1 MFQQQN
7 QCQHRL
13 NCVLSHVRQ
22 LLKSPMAA
30 TLLQEGIQESSLM
43 ATSSSLKVFRARHE
57 LPFAWVRGRIQSY
70 ETTEAQTPTA
80 SATAI
85 ISILQG
91 EPTKSLWGSTEFHC
105 QASPLPL
112 APQIWAVQYGARSQD
127 TVLCGSC
134 WLYKQCPQGEGG
146 SGAHSSVRNPDW
158 YRPNGIQHS
167 AVRALWNGCCVT

>member
-13 NCVLSHVRQ
+13 NCVHVRQ